1 MLLPEHAAP
10 PGHAAPPAHD
20 AAPPPGMLLFLGMM
34 LSHPPSHQVMGML
47 QRQKN
52 RNRSVASMDHYFVT
66 EGISFWVV
74 FLHLALNFVTI
85 LKKYF

>member
-1 MLLPEHAAP
+1 MLLLLGMLLPLLMMLP
-10 PGHAAPPAHD
+10 
-20 AAPPPGMLLFLGMM
+20 PPPGMLLSLGMM